1 MSQPVEIDPR
11 GHRFNAVLTS
21 VVIAAAIVALG
32 VAPALAIAL
41 TAFQLAV
48 FAIGGFHRLT
58 ASPYALAYARAVRPR
73 IGPPPA
79 AIESLANRA
88 DHAVHHARR
97 RHDVGAA
104 IAHDLGGLHQA
115 HHTRLGQAV
124 LQGIGGE
131 LGVDLEQPH
140 RGVIQDGHA
149 GAHHVE
155 VVDGHGHAQLPH
167 ARRDR
172 LDGEILHP
180 EPPFDFLPGDGRR
193 RGQGAGQS
201 PQSDD

>member
-73 IGPPPA
+73 IGPPRQLEDA
-79 AIESLANRA
+79 AGPVFSQVLGTFFLAA
-88 DHAVHHARR
+88 GLAALVTGATT
-97 RHDVGAA
+97 VGYIALALALFAA
-104 IAHDLGGLHQA
+104 LLNASIGLCLGCELHLILQ
-115 HHTRLGQAV
+115 RLRTPKA
-124 LQGIGGE
+124 
-131 LGVDLEQPH
+131 
-140 RGVIQDGHA
+140 
-149 GAHHVE
+149 
-155 VVDGHGHAQLPH
+155 
-167 ARRDR
+167 
-172 LDGEILHP
+172 
-180 EPPFDFLPGDGRR
+180 
-193 RGQGAGQS
+193 
-201 PQSDD
+201 